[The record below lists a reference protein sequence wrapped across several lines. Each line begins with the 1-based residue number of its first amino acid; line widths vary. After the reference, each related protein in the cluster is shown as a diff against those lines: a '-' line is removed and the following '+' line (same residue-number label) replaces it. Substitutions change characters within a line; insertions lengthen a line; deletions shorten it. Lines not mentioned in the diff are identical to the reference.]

1 MNFKVLSVAALLV
14 SSLCFST
21 VSVAEKM
28 PESPKQKESR
38 IEGDLNK
45 LFKEALKASAVE
57 LDGDHEMSPFALV
70 KKKDGSLGFFA
81 PSDKNENLSTDQQV
95 ASIRRMLIDL
105 AATRQI
111 NASVQV
117 MYATVSD
124 GKDNKNQGLVFEIEH
139 RAGVS
144 IMRFIPVSE
153 IEDEQGKKTGD
164 LMFEMEKLSTGSKT
178 QTVFAA
184 SIVQ

>member
-1 MNFKVLSVAALLV
+1 MNFKVLSVAALV
-14 SSLCFST
+14 ISSFCFSAG
-21 VSVAEKM
+21 SVAEKM

-45 LFKEALKASAVE
+45 LFKEALKASALE

-81 PSDKNENLSTDQQV
+81 PTDKNENLSTDAQI

-105 AATRQI
+105 ASTRQI

-124 GKDNKNQGLVFEIEH
+124 GKKNNQGLVFEIEH

-153 IEDEQGKKTGD
+153 IEDEHGNKTGD
-164 LMFEMEKLSTGSKT
+164 LMFEMEKLSTGNKA